1 MVAVPQSPPTL
12 AAEWPLEKVRGVVI
26 GRDAWRPIPHIR
38 ERDRWAALAP
48 RLRERLIQRAE
59 KALAS
64 PIESLTATLFLDYTR
79 SGNRRRFEDVMF
91 DRRDRLHAL
100 VLAECVEDRGRFLDA
115 IVDTAWAIAE
125 ESSWTVPAHQGAQN
139 ARGGLPDTTEPIVDL
154 FSAQTA
160 HSLAWTVYLLGD
172 RLDKVS
178 PLVCPRLT
186 REIDL
191 RVLQPYLARDDF
203 WWMGFAPRASR
214 PNNWNPWINSNVLAA
229 TLLIEIDAERRA
241 QLVHKVLRSL
251 DRYLGPY
258 PGDGSC
264 DEGPAYWSR
273 AGASLFESLELL
285 QSASAGRIDVFANP
299 VIRDIGRFVYRAR
312 IAGEWFVN
320 VGDSGARVGID
331 RGLVFR
337 YGASIGDPLLRAM
350 GSSGASEDTFD
361 LDDRSIGRTLFGIFG
376 WDAIV
381 AERAAPPPL
390 PRDVWLPHED
400 MQLMTARDREG
411 STDGLYVAAWGSHN
425 DQSHNHNDVGN
436 AIVYVDGAPVFVD
449 AGRPTYT
456 SQTFSSRRY
465 EIWAMQSAFH
475 SLPTVNGAMQQAGR
489 AFRAKDVVYQ
499 ASEAAAELAM
509 DIAPAYPAAAG
520 ITSWVRTVRL
530 NRGRNVVVSDAFAL
544 DRATRDVSLNLLTP
558 CEVAEASP
566 GVLRLDCALRPFDD
580 LRAAKSSVEG
590 REPQG
595 ALSVSKGA
603 RIGGRAG
610 LVVLA
615 RYDARAAQ
623 FTIERIPL
631 DDASLTSSWDDHL
644 NRIVLIP
651 RGPVQRATWTLTVSR
666 QD

>member
-1 MVAVPQSPPTL
+1 
-12 AAEWPLEKVRGVVI
+12 
-26 GRDAWRPIPHIR
+26 
-38 ERDRWAALAP
+38 
-48 RLRERLIQRAE
+48 
-59 KALAS
+59 
-64 PIESLTATLFLDYTR
+64 
-79 SGNRRRFEDVMF
+79 
-91 DRRDRLHAL
+91 
-100 VLAECVEDRGRFLDA
+100 
-115 IVDTAWAIAE
+115 
-125 ESSWTVPAHQGAQN
+125 
-139 ARGGLPDTTEPIVDL
+139 
-154 FSAQTA
+154 
-160 HSLAWTVYLLGD
+160 
-172 RLDKVS
+172 
-178 PLVCPRLT
+178 
-186 REIDL
+186 
-191 RVLQPYLARDDF
+191 
-203 WWMGFAPRASR
+203 
-214 PNNWNPWINSNVLAA
+214 
-229 TLLIEIDAERRA
+229 
-241 QLVHKVLRSL
+241 VHKVLRSL
-251 DRYLGPY
+251 DRFLGPY
-258 PGDGSC
+258 PNDGSC

-273 AGASLFESLELL
+273 AGASLFECLELL
-285 QSASAGRIDVFANP
+285 RSASGNRIDVFANP

-400 MQLMTARDREG
+400 MQLMAARDREG

-475 SLPTVNGAMQQAGR
+475 SLPTVNGAMQEAGR
-489 AFRAKDVVYQ
+489 AFRAKDVVYK

-544 DRATRDVSLNLLTP
+544 ARSTRDVSLNMLTP

-566 GVLRLDCALRPFDD
+566 GVLRLDCALR
-580 LRAAKSSVEG
+580 
-590 REPQG
+590 EPQG
-595 ALSVSKGA
+595 ALSVSKGG
-603 RIGGRAG
+603 RIGGRAD
-610 LVVLA
+610 LVVCA
-615 RYDARAAQ
+615 RYDAQAAQ
-623 FTIERIPL
+623 FTVERIPL
-631 DDASLTSSWDDHL
+631 DDPSLTSSWGDHL
-644 NRIVLIP
+644 NRIVLMP
-651 RGPVQRATWTLTVSR
+651 REAIQRATWTLTVSR